1 MENFYVLLNRMKVIE
16 RWSLMRR
23 TSQENVMEHAAQVAI
38 LGQALALIKNK
49 KFGGNVN
56 VDKVAALA
64 LYHDAPEVVSGDL
77 PTPIKYFNT
86 DMVDAYAEIE
96 KSILTQFND
105 LAPAFAK
112 DEYKE
117 YLMPDTNSEEYILM
131 KLADKLSAMIKC
143 IEERVLGNHEFVVSY
158 QRLTNSLH
166 ELKPKHPEL
175 EYFMDNYLAGF
186 GEPSDMI

>member
-23 TSQENVMEHAAQVAI
+23 TTQENVMEHAAQVAI

-77 PTPIKYFNT
+77 PTPIKYFN
-86 DMVDAYAEIE
+86 
-96 KSILTQFND
+96 
-105 LAPAFAK
+105 K
-112 DEYKE
+112 D
-117 YLMPDTNSEEYILM
+117 
-131 KLADKLSAMIKC
+131 
-143 IEERVLGNHEFVVSY
+143 RVE
-158 QRLTNSLH
+158 
-166 ELKPKHPEL
+166 
-175 EYFMDNYLAGF
+175 A
-186 GEPSDMI
+186 

>member
-105 LAPAFAK
+105 LAPSFAK

-117 YLMPDTNSEEYILM
+117 YLMPDTISEEYIIM
-131 KLADKLSAMIKC
+131 NLADKLSEMIKC
-143 IEERVLGNHEFVVSY
+143 IEERVLGNHEFDVSY
-158 QRLTNSLH
+158 QRLTTSLN

>member
-105 LAPAFAK
+105 LAPSFAK

-117 YLMPDTNSEEYILM
+117 YLMPDTISEEYIIM
-131 KLADKLSAMIKC
+131 KLADKLSEMIKC
-143 IEERVLGNHEFVVSY
+143 IEERVLGNHEFDVSY
-158 QRLTNSLH
+158 QRLTNSLN